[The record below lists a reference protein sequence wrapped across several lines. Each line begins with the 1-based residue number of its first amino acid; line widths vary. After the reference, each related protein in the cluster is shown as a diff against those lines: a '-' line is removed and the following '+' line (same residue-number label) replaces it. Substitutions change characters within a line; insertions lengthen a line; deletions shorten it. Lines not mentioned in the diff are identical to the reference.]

1 MEKALA
7 AFTGMNTRAGDI
19 LNVSFTHKGTVA
31 ANYAIGVHVILH
43 ADCIMDI
50 KDSGVYVSM

>member
-1 MEKALA
+1 
-7 AFTGMNTRAGDI
+7 MNTRAGDV

-50 KDSGVYVSM
+50 KDSGVDVSM